1 VPLTGRRAVV
11 TGAVGGIGSASWTHS
26 WRRERS
32 CIASTER
39 VGARAGGLASGGN
52 VAYHQ
57 VDLANRA
64 DTDRLLVRLGVELG
78 GRCDI
83 LVNGAGISRVRPFD
97 ASDDALLDSILAINF
112 TAAFRVTRALLPALR
127 ASGCG
132 SIVNIASEL
141 SLVVKQVTAP
151 IAQQGA
157 LLAWSRALAVELAGE
172 RIRVNA
178 VCPGPVDT
186 AMLADE
192 FATAPDPGRARREEI
207 AGIPSGRLG
216 APAEIAAVIGSS
228 RATRRPTSPD
238 GLVRRR
244 RQDGALKKRRSPRPN
259 PESSS
264 TLRLQQPRIDLRR
277 LFHRRP
283 CIPAVYV
290 GFDHRHPFHETE
302 ADHPVSATPEDV
314 RGGEPFA
321 SSHVPSP
328 SVQHRLERVSSHR
341 THHRR
346 RTRLPL
352 QRLVDQGRLE
362 TGAVEHI
369 PSQI

>member
-1 VPLTGRRAVV
+1 MV
-11 TGAVGGIGSASWTHS
+11 TGAVGGIGSAVVDALLAQGAFVHCLDRKGWG
-26 WRRERS
+26 
-32 CIASTER
+32 
-39 VGARAGGLASGGN
+39 GARGGLASGGN

-141 SLVVKQVTAP
+141 SLVGQTGYSAYSASK
-151 IAQQGA
+151 GA

-216 APAEIAAVIGSS
+216 APAEIAAVIAFLAGD
-228 RATRRPTSPD
+228 A
-238 GLVRRR
+238 
-244 RQDGALKKRRSPRPN
+244 A
-259 PESSS
+259 
-264 TLRLQQPRIDLRR
+264 
-277 LFHRRP
+277 
-283 CIPAVYV
+283 AYV
-290 GFDHRHPFHETE
+290 
-302 ADHPVSATPEDV
+302 
-314 RGGEPFA
+314 
-321 SSHVPSP
+321 
-328 SVQHRLERVSSHR
+328 
-341 THHRR
+341 
-346 RTRLPL
+346 
-352 QRLVDQGRLE
+352 
-362 TGAVEHI
+362 TGAAWSVDGGKTAR
-369 PSQI
+369 